1 MIGVIGMKVLVIAA
15 HPDDEVYGMGGTI
28 AKLSK
33 QGHDVYVLILT
44 EGCSTQYKDQPHL
57 IEEKKNQAYEANSI
71 LGVKE
76 VIFGDLPD
84 MKLDTVEHVEI
95 NAVIEKAIR
104 DLEPDV
110 VYTHFY
116 GDVNK
121 DHRCVFESTM
131 VAVRPIHSQCVR
143 EVYCYQVPS
152 STEWAANVAQSTFIP
167 NVFEEITEYY
177 DIKKNAILAYS
188 SEIREYPH
196 PRSLEVVKMY
206 DLVHAKRVG
215 LELAEGFMLIR
226 KVAK

>member
-1 MIGVIGMKVLVIAA
+1 MRILVIAA

-28 AKLSK
+28 AKLSGK
-33 QGHDVYVLILT
+33 GHDVFTLIVT
-44 EGCSTQYKDQPHL
+44 EGCSTQYKDQTHL
-57 IEEKKNQAYEANSI
+57 IEEKKDQARKANTI

-84 MKLDTVEHVEI
+84 MRLDTLEHIKI
-95 NAVIEKAIR
+95 NAIIEKAIE
-104 DLEPDV
+104 DIKPSV

-121 DHRCVFESTM
+121 DHGCVFESTM
-131 VAVRPIHSQCVR
+131 VAVRPVSSQCVR

-152 STEWAANVAQSTFIP
+152 STEWAANIAQNTFIP
-167 NVFEEITEYY
+167 NTFEEVSAYY
-177 DIKKNAILAYS
+177 DKKQQSILVYT

-196 PRSLEVVKMY
+196 PRSPEVVKVY
-206 DLVHAKRVG
+206 DEALAKRNG

-226 KVAK
+226 KIVK

>member
-1 MIGVIGMKVLVIAA
+1 MKILVIAA

-28 AKLSK
+28 AKLTK
-33 QGHDVYVLILT
+33 QGHELYVLIIT
-44 EGCSTQYKDQPHL
+44 EGCSTQYKDRPHL
-57 IEEKKNQAYEANSI
+57 IREKKKQAYEANAV

-84 MKLDTVEHVEI
+84 MKLDTVAHVKI

-104 DLEPDV
+104 DLKPNV

-121 DHRCVFESTM
+121 DHRCVSESTM
-131 VAVRPIHSQCVR
+131 VAVRPIHLQCVR
-143 EVYCYQVPS
+143 EVYFYQVPS
-152 STEWAANVAQSTFIP
+152 STEWAANVALNTFTP
-167 NVFEEITEYY
+167 NVFEEISKYY
-177 DIKKNAILAYS
+177 DRKQAAILAYS

-196 PRSLEVVKMY
+196 PRSLKVVEMY
-206 DLVHAKRVG
+206 DLALAKRNG

-226 KVAK
+226 KVNK